1 MRLVEF
7 LRGISMNK
15 SIKTYY
21 LYPNKQTEN
30 FELEEELPE
39 PTPDNWFILD
49 TKELEELRSLIDKVI
64 PPPRTEPDPNLLIDY
79 LKEQA
84 AEESY
89 NTSSSSPEW
98 AQVMSDFLLWK
109 TRNPC
114 ITTIDYPG
122 QGFVIY
128 NGVRNSG
135 TCTKK
140 CATLLE
146 AFKEVT
152 KLT

>member
-21 LYPNKQTEN
+21 LYPSKQTKN
-30 FELEEELPE
+30 LELSEELPE
-39 PTPDNWFILD
+39 LTPDNWFILD
-49 TKELEELRSLIDKVI
+49 TKELEGLRSLIDNII
-64 PPPRTEPDPNLLIDY
+64 PPPRTEPDPNLVIDY

-84 AEESY
+84 AEES
-89 NTSSSSPEW
+89 NTSSEW
-98 AQVMSDFLLWK
+98 AQVMSDFLLWN
-109 TRNPC
+109 TRNPY

>member
-1 MRLVEF
+1 MKLAEF
-7 LRGISMNK
+7 LKGISMNK
-15 SIKTYY
+15 YIKTYY
-21 LYPNKQTEN
+21 LYLSKQSL
-30 FELEEELPE
+30 ELSKELPE

-49 TKELEELRSLIDKVI
+49 TEELKELRSLIDKVI

-89 NTSSSSPEW
+89 NTSPEW

-109 TRNPC
+109 TRNPY
-114 ITTIDYPG
+114 ITTIDYTR
-122 QGFVIY
+122 QGRFVIY
-128 NGVRNSG
+128 NGVRDKARP
-135 TCTKK
+135 CTKE